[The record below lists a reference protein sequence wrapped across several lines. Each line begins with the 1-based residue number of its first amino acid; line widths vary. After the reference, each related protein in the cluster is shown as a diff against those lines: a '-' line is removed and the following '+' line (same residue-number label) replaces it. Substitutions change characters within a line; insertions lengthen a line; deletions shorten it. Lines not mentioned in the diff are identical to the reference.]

1 MGTCNFSYMF
11 LTWDE
16 IYIKI
21 LIIMIL
27 WVGEKAAAAQVGLK
41 MSKKICVY
49 TVNFFVIVNQIN
61 LFFNLLISWQL
72 KKHII

>member
-1 MGTCNFSYMF
+1 MQTCNFSYIF

-16 IYIKI
+16 IYIRI

-41 MSKKICVY
+41 MSKKNCAYV
-49 TVNFFVIVNQIN
+49 VNFIVNQIKK
-61 LFFNLLISWQL
+61 FFLTF
-72 KKHII
+72 